1 MSGQKALASAKNRRA
16 GGNSRPSP
24 ASRSPARPPPAPRS
38 PARVPPPPSSP
49 QESMEYDPNTFQ
61 EEQQKPTNA
70 RTMLIGHD
78 QSIRVLREAVT
89 NLELQT
95 TSQIKK
101 TQEQIKGLSL
111 DDRNIEYFKTK
122 IASIEKQMNEI
133 KKHIIKVQT
142 FAMETNLQCIEM
154 KKKKDDDSSVLNQ
167 QQFKEATQISSIL
180 TNDNNEEVVDD
191 IQNNTNEKV
200 VNHVVSTNY
209 EELVNDVD
217 NNTSKKE
224 IHFN

>member
-38 PARVPPPPSSP
+38 SARVPPPPSSP

-101 TQEQIKGLSL
+101 TQDQIQGLSL
-111 DDRNIEYFKTK
+111 DDSNIEYFKTK

-154 KKKKDDDSSVLNQ
+154 KKKKEDDSSVLNQ
-167 QQFKEATQISSIL
+167 QQFEEATQISSIL

-191 IQNNTNEKV
+191 IQNNTNEEV
-200 VNHVVSTNY
+200 VHTVAKTNY

>member
-16 GGNSRPSP
+16 GPPKPTPSP
-24 ASRSPARPPPAPRS
+24 RAPM
-38 PARVPPPPSSP
+38 PPSP
-49 QESMEYDPNTFQ
+49 QTPMEYNPNAFQ
-61 EEQQKPTNA
+61 EEQQKPVNA
-70 RTMLIGHD
+70 RAMLIGHD

-95 TSQIKK
+95 TNQIKT

-111 DDRNIEYFKTK
+111 DDGNIEFFKTK
-122 IASIEKQMNEI
+122 IANIEKQMNEI

-154 KKKKDDDSSVLNQ
+154 KKQKEDYVDSNTLNQ
-167 QQFKEATQISSIL
+167 EQFKEAENVSSLL
-180 TNDNNEEVVDD
+180 TNDNNEELV
-191 IQNNTNEKV
+191 NTV
-200 VNHVVSTNY
+200 ASTNY
-209 EELVNDVD
+209 EELVNDID
-217 NNTSKKE
+217 NNQTKKE

>member
-16 GGNSRPSP
+16 GPPKPTPSP
-24 ASRSPARPPPAPRS
+24 RAPM
-38 PARVPPPPSSP
+38 PPPPP
-49 QESMEYDPNTFQ
+49 QTPIEYNPNAFQ
-61 EEQQKPTNA
+61 EEQQKPANA
-70 RTMLIGHD
+70 RAMLIGHD

-101 TQEQIKGLSL
+101 TQDQIQGLSL
-111 DDRNIEYFKTK
+111 DDSNIEYFKTK

-154 KKKKDDDSSVLNQ
+154 KKKKEDDSSVLNQ
-167 QQFKEATQISSIL
+167 QQFEEATQISSIL

-191 IQNNTNEKV
+191 IQNNTNEEV

-209 EELVNDVD
+209 EEVVNDID
-217 NNTSKKE
+217 NNTPKKE

>member
-1 MSGQKALASAKNRRA
+1 MSGQKALAAAKNRRA
-16 GGNSRPSP
+16 GGNSRP
-24 ASRSPARPPPAPRS
+24 PPAPRT

-49 QESMEYDPNTFQ
+49 QESMEYNPNTFQ
-61 EEQQKPTNA
+61 EERQKPVNPRA
-70 RTMLIGHD
+70 MLIGHD

-95 TSQIKK
+95 TSQLKK
-101 TQEQIKGLSL
+101 TQEQIQGLSL
-111 DDRNIEYFKTK
+111 DDSNIEYFKTK

-154 KKKKDDDSSVLNQ
+154 KNKKEDNVNSNALNEEQ
-167 QQFKEATQISSIL
+167 LKEAEHVSSLL

-191 IQNNTNEKV
+191 IQNNTNEELV
-200 VNHVVSTNY
+200 HSVASTNY
-209 EELVNDVD
+209 EELVNDID
-217 NNTSKKE
+217 NNTPKTE